1 MQLHDLNH
9 WPTRLPC
16 IRQIDSSDG
25 ESMCIAIAQAS
36 SRDQIAFNPDFFPGL
51 LCTKTTQV
59 SHLIAKI
66 SPGIDGFESYMF
78 YFQRKKNIKKEVI
91 WATFLLTSVINR
103 ENKSSTS
110 SFAELG
116 VPAILKFEPVLLKK
130 KTRAQ
135 VLFCS
140 KESTWASRPSL
151 WPSQICCTCRSSQD
165 LLRRTRTYRRLL
177 LLFYV
182 FSFYVLLTHNSN
194 NVLFCRFFWIP

>member
-1 MQLHDLNH
+1 MQLHDLNQ

-51 LCTKTTQV
+51 LCTKITQV

-66 SPGIDGFESYMF
+66 SHSIDGLESYMF

-135 VLFCS
+135 VLFCFVR
-140 KESTWASRPSL
+140 KKVHERLAPVCDRARL
-151 WPSQICCTCRSSQD
+151 VAHVEVHKTCSGVQERIVGA
-165 LLRRTRTYRRLL
+165 YCFFMCF
-177 LLFYV
+177 LFT
-182 FSFYVLLTHNSN
+182 FY
-194 NVLFCRFFWIP
+194 

>member
-1 MQLHDLNH
+1 MFESSYSCEMTNLCSYMTWTNDPRDCHA
-9 WPTRLPC
+9 
-16 IRQIDSSDG
+16 SDG

-116 VPAILKFEPVLLKK
+116 VPAILKFEPVLLEKK
-130 KTRAQ
+130 RGLK
-135 VLFCS
+135 FCFVRRKYMS
-140 KESTWASRPSL
+140 VSPQFVTES
-151 WPSQICCTCRSSQD
+151 D
-165 LLRRTRTYRRLL
+165 LLHMSKFTRPAQAYK
-177 LLFYV
+177 
-182 FSFYVLLTHNSN
+182 
-194 NVLFCRFFWIP
+194 NVS